1 MKNKDLLRLIKHMR
15 FSTIS
20 IALLLIITTVSTTV
34 SKAQEVLT
42 LEQAIRI
49 ALENNYTVRI
59 SKNETVIST
68 SNVSLAN
75 AGILPNASA
84 DLTNTHSIQ
93 NTSQTQSDG
102 SVRELDKAKN
112 SSLNY
117 GVSLNWTI
125 FDGFGMFANYDRIKE
140 LEKLGETNMKATIL
154 STVSDV
160 VNRYY
165 YLIRLQKE
173 AEARDSVV
181 TISRQRLNTAINRY
195 TIGKAAKLEV
205 LNATVD
211 LNTDTTDLLRQ
222 KDLVFSNKIAL
233 NELLARD
240 VNTSFEIR
248 DSITIDRD
256 LNYPDLLERASKE
269 NPVIQTAFINERIA
283 RLNLKQVKSLRYPTI
298 GINSGYNFSNSHSE
312 LGFARDSK
320 GQGFNYGL
328 TASLNLFNGFLQKRN
343 EKNANIQIDNAQL
356 DYSRLKQ
363 NIISQLST
371 AYQTYRTNLTLVKLE
386 NDNQNVAKQNL
397 QITLDKYRLGSVTP
411 VEFREAQRNFLEAS
425 VRFTDSQYQA
435 KQAEIAL
442 KELAGNNA
450 F

>member
-1 MKNKDLLRLIKHMR
+1 MKNTDLQRLIKHMR
-15 FSTIS
+15 ISTIS
-20 IALLLIITTVSTTV
+20 IALLLISTTV

-49 ALENNYTVRI
+49 SLENNYNIRI
-59 SKNETVIST
+59 SKNETQIST
-68 SNVSLAN
+68 NNVSLAN
-75 AGILPNASA
+75 AGILPNASG

-125 FDGFGMFANYDRIKE
+125 FDGFGMFANYDRLKE

-154 STVSDV
+154 STISDV

-173 AEARDSVV
+173 ADARDSVV
-181 TISRQRLNTAINRY
+181 TISRQRLNTAVNRY

-222 KDLVFSNKIAL
+222 RDLVLSNKIAL

-240 VNTSFEIR
+240 VNTSFQIR
-248 DSITIDRD
+248 DSITIDKN
-256 LNYPDLLERASKE
+256 LIYQELLERASKE

-283 RLNLKQVKSLRYPTI
+283 RLNLKQVKALRYPTI
-298 GINSGYNFSNSHSE
+298 GVNSGYNFSNSHSE

-320 GQGFNYGL
+320 GQGFNYGI
-328 TASLNLFNGFLQKRN
+328 TASVNIFNGFLQKRT
-343 EKNANIQIDNAQL
+343 EKNASIQIDNAQL
-356 DYSRLKQ
+356 DYNRLKQ

-371 AYQTYRTNLTLVKLE
+371 AYQTYRTSLTLVKLE

-442 KELAGNNA
+442 KELAGNNTL
-450 F
+450 